1 MSGMLWTSNCCAI
14 AGSSSMLILTTL
26 YAPSRIAAICSTIG
40 DTCRHGP
47 HHGAQKSTMTGKSL
61 RRTSFSKVAV
71 VTAFTGPSGGGSGIG
86 SDGRSPATTAS
97 NHDRACCTLS
107 IATWCSI
114 GYSVYTTGTPC
125 SSRSRARSRERD
137 GDLARRE
144 AEVVPGE
151 ARHPGHGDG
160 PARKHGHEPP
170 VRIEVREDDA
180 EVALVGAE
188 PVDEEQQ
195 AVGVAPAHDIRD
207 QRHGSLRCGSFG
219 SARTQH
225 PRGRR

>member
-1 MSGMLWTSNCCAI
+1 FYGVTSIPSSASICWRGLAPRDWRSSRPFRNSPMSGMLWTWNCCAI
-14 AGSSSMLILTTL
+14 EGSSSMLILTTL

-71 VTAFTGPSGGGSGIG
+71 VTGFTGPSGGGVGG
-86 SDGRSPATTAS
+86 QGVQPVEGR
-97 NHDRACCTLS
+97 LE
-107 IATWCSI
+107 
-114 GYSVYTTGTPC
+114 G
-125 SSRSRARSRERD
+125 D
-137 GDLARRE
+137 GDLAGRE

-151 ARHPGHGDG
+151 ARHARHGDG
-160 PARKHGHEPP
+160 TARKHGHEPP
-170 VRIEVREDDA
+170 VRIEVREEAA

-207 QRHGSLRCGSFG
+207 QRHGPSGVARLGSVR
-219 SARTQH
+219 SQH